1 MSSKNE
7 LKILIMKEAL
17 TVQKLADLLTEKT
30 GKQYGTKS
38 DKQIY
43 SGPFKVE
50 NWNGTSGSFKL
61 VKNNNYWDAK
71 HVKTK
76 TINIQTVKKPDTAV
90 QMYKQGQLDFAS
102 ISSTSAIFNSNIKNK
117 DVVTVPEATTS
128 YMTYNETGKVKGLDN
143 LKIRQ
148 ALNLATDRKGIV
160 EAAVDTGSVPDR
172 SNGC

>member
-1 MSSKNE
+1 MERSLTNKFILDLSR
-7 LKILIMKEAL
+7 LKIGM
-17 TVQKLADLLTEKT
+17 VQVVASNLSK
-30 GKQYGTKS
+30 
-38 DKQIY
+38 I
-43 SGPFKVE
+43 
-50 NWNGTSGSFKL
+50 
-61 VKNNNYWDAK
+61 
-71 HVKTK
+71 
-76 TINIQTVKKPDTAV
+76 TIIGMQ
-90 QMYKQGQLDFAS
+90 
-102 ISSTSAIFNSNIKNK
+102 STSKQRQSIFKRLKNLIQLSKCINKVNLTLQAFQVRQQSLTQIKKNK

>member
-1 MSSKNE
+1 MERSLTNKFILDLSR
-7 LKILIMKEAL
+7 LKIGM
-17 TVQKLADLLTEKT
+17 VQVVASNLSK
-30 GKQYGTKS
+30 
-38 DKQIY
+38 I
-43 SGPFKVE
+43 
-50 NWNGTSGSFKL
+50 
-61 VKNNNYWDAK
+61 
-71 HVKTK
+71 
-76 TINIQTVKKPDTAV
+76 TIIGMQ
-90 QMYKQGQLDFAS
+90 
-102 ISSTSAIFNSNIKNK
+102 STSKQRQSIFKRLKNLIQLSKCIYKVNLTLQGFQVRQQSLTQIKKNK

>member
-1 MSSKNE
+1 
-7 LKILIMKEAL
+7 
-17 TVQKLADLLTEKT
+17 
-30 GKQYGTKS
+30 
-38 DKQIY
+38 
-43 SGPFKVE
+43 
-50 NWNGTSGSFKL
+50 
-61 VKNNNYWDAK
+61 
-71 HVKTK
+71 
-76 TINIQTVKKPDTAV
+76 
-90 QMYKQGQLDFAS
+90 MYKQGQLDFAS

-143 LKIRQ
+143 FKIRQ

>member
-1 MSSKNE
+1 MERSLINKFILDLSR
-7 LKILIMKEAL
+7 LKIGM
-17 TVQKLADLLTEKT
+17 VQVVASNLSK
-30 GKQYGTKS
+30 
-38 DKQIY
+38 I
-43 SGPFKVE
+43 
-50 NWNGTSGSFKL
+50 
-61 VKNNNYWDAK
+61 
-71 HVKTK
+71 
-76 TINIQTVKKPDTAV
+76 TIIGMQ
-90 QMYKQGQLDFAS
+90 
-102 ISSTSAIFNSNIKNK
+102 STSKQRQSIFKRLKNLIQLSKCINKVNLTLQAFQVRQQSLTQIKKNK

>member
-1 MSSKNE
+1 
-7 LKILIMKEAL
+7 
-17 TVQKLADLLTEKT
+17 
-30 GKQYGTKS
+30 
-38 DKQIY
+38 
-43 SGPFKVE
+43 
-50 NWNGTSGSFKL
+50 
-61 VKNNNYWDAK
+61 
-71 HVKTK
+71 
-76 TINIQTVKKPDTAV
+76 
-90 QMYKQGQLDFAS
+90 MYKQSQLDFAS

-160 EAAVDTGSVPDR
+160 EAAVDTGSVLDR

>member
-1 MSSKNE
+1 MSFSNFVPQH
-7 LKILIMKEAL
+7 KEF
-17 TVQKLADLLTEKT
+17 VEKT

-50 NWNGTSGSFKL
+50 NWNGTSGGFKL

-102 ISSTSAIFNSNIKNK
+102 ISSTSAIFNSNKKNK

-160 EAAVDTGSVPDR
+160 EAAVDTGSVLDR